1 MHTGIITDLD
11 RTDGVGLID
20 ADDGHVVIFN
30 RESLVETKL
39 AHLKIGARVEFTEE
53 ESELGPRAIGIH
65 LASVSH

>member
-30 RESLVETKL
+30 RESLIETKL

-53 ESELGPRAIGIH
+53 ESALGPRAIGVH
-65 LASVSH
+65 LARASH